1 MGASA
6 PAHPLNVR
14 PRLGLRSQLLLVA
27 LPLALLLPWAGWQL
41 LREIESLLRQ
51 GEEQA
56 LLASADVLASALAS
70 TRGGIGLHS
79 TDLFVQTLPRPP
91 QLDGD
96 ITDWAAVPRRHF
108 GAEGSAPRF
117 SLALGHADDT
127 LYLLVETAL
136 VDARPADA
144 HWPIAARSDHLRLS
158 IDGPLG
164 ALALRL
170 ANADAGPLRVTAD
183 DGAPPAVRLHGHWRP
198 NSDGFVAEWQLP
210 QGLWPE
216 RVGLQLHDADASGRM
231 RTIGTDVGGVPTLLP
246 LSRRSPGLMR
256 PIAPLLPQAM
266 RARLLQADGWI
277 LAEAGALPAVA
288 GDALPWWRRQLY
300 QRLLHADAALA
311 ADDASAQRSDGP
323 EIWRALSGVPAA
335 AWRHDPEHSRLLLSA
350 AVPLRVGAEVR
361 GVLQLE
367 REQQTLLL
375 TERALGGLM
384 LSTLFALSL
393 AGLVLLAFAS
403 RLGWRIRRLRD
414 DTAHALQRDG
424 RLRAVPAS
432 TDADEIGDLSRGIS
446 RLLSEVGESQAY
458 LRSLAGKLSHELN
471 TPIAIVRGALDNI
484 DAGTLPTA
492 DRACIERARA
502 GSDRLAAIVRAMSEA
517 GRIEQAIHG
526 AEAEDA
532 DLVELLERCASGYRT
547 LLSPRALQLQ
557 LPQATL
563 RLHCAPELLVQALD
577 KLIDNAR
584 GFTTDNGWVRMTLEC
599 IEDGARLRVANQGPA
614 LPATASHRL
623 FESLVSL
630 RPERGSGVH
639 LGFGLYIVRLVTEL
653 HRGTVAARNLP
664 DGDGVEFELTLRALP
679 RQR

>member
-1 MGASA
+1 
-6 PAHPLNVR
+6 LNTR
-14 PRLGLRSQLLLVA
+14 PRLSLRGQLLLVA

-41 LREIESLLRQ
+41 LREIESLLRK

-56 LLASADVLASALAS
+56 LLATADVLASALGGA
-70 TRGGIGLHS
+70 RGAAALNRR
-79 TDLFVQTLPRPP
+79 DLFVQTLPRPP

-96 ITDWAAVPRRHF
+96 AGDWIGVPRRHF
-108 GAEGSAPRF
+108 GVEGHAPRF
-117 SLALGHADDT
+117 ALALGRADDT
-127 LYLLVETAL
+127 LFLLVEATL

-144 HWPIAARSDHLRLS
+144 HWPTAARSDHLQLS
-158 IDGPLG
+158 IDGALG
-164 ALALRL
+164 ALSLRL
-170 ANADAGPLRVTAD
+170 ANAAEGPLRVTAD
-183 DGAPPAVRLHGHWRP
+183 DGDPPALRLQGYWRP
-198 NSDGFVAEWQLP
+198 RSNGFVAEWQLP

-216 RVGLQLHDADASGRM
+216 RLGLQLHDVDASGRM
-231 RTIGTDVGGVPTLLP
+231 RRVGTDGSDGPALWP
-246 LSRRSPGLMR
+246 LSRRSPGLIR
-256 PIAPLLPQAM
+256 SITPLLPPEF

-311 ADDASAQRSDGP
+311 ADDAQAQRSDGP
-323 EIWRALSGVPAA
+323 EVWQALSGVPAT
-335 AWRHDPEHSRLLLSA
+335 AWRHDPGQSRLLLSA
-350 AVPLRVGAEVR
+350 AVPLRVAGDVR

-375 TERALGGLM
+375 TERALGGLL
-384 LSTLFALSL
+384 LSTLLALSI
-393 AGLVLLAFAS
+393 AGLLLLAFAS

-414 DTAHALQRDG
+414 ETTHALQRDG
-424 RLRAVPAS
+424 RVRTVPAS
-432 TDADEIGDLSRGIS
+432 ADTDEIGDLSRGIS
-446 RLLSEVGESQAY
+446 RLLAEVGESQDY

-484 DAGTLPTA
+484 DAGTLAAP

-502 GSDRLAAIVRAMSEA
+502 GSERLAAIVRAMSEA

-526 AEAEDA
+526 ADAEEV
-532 DLVELLERCASGYRT
+532 DLAELLERCASGYRA
-547 LLSPRALQLQ
+547 LLAPRTLQLQ
-557 LPQATL
+557 LPSAPL
-563 RLHCAPELLVQALD
+563 VLHCAPELVVQALD

-584 GFTTDNGWVRMTLEC
+584 GFTPEAGWVRITLER
-599 IEDGARLRVANQGPA
+599 IDDGARLRLANQGPP
-614 LPATASHRL
+614 LPATRSHRL

-630 RPERGSGVH
+630 RPERSNGVH
-639 LGFGLYIVRLVTEL
+639 LGFGLYLVRLVAEL
-653 HRGTVAARNLP
+653 HRGGAAARNLP